1 MTEELQTI
9 MPLVN
14 EIVDTMLQLE
24 KVGIM
29 ADNFEKCELRMY
41 LDDMMTYYPDNY
53 VDTELN
59 SMILTRMY
67 EYYNDKADELYEKLE
82 SSLDDEERLKIILA
96 VSKHCDWAEF
106 CEEDFSPEEL
116 EIFLAH
122 RDMNTAISYANSFLA
137 SMELKEEKTDENKY
151 KSICI

>member
-41 LDDMMTYYPDNY
+41 LDDMMTYYTDNY

-67 EYYNDKADELYEKLE
+67 EYYNDRADELYEKLE
-82 SSLDDEERLKIILA
+82 SSLDDDAVLNIEE
-96 VSKHCDWAEF
+96 
-106 CEEDFSPEEL
+106 
-116 EIFLAH
+116 EIDAQVQFML
-122 RDMNTAISYANSFLA
+122 
-137 SMELKEEKTDENKY
+137 DEML
-151 KSICI
+151 

>member
-14 EIVDTMLQLE
+14 EIVYTMLQLE

-67 EYYNDKADELYEKLE
+67 EYYNDRADELYEKLE
-82 SSLDDEERLKIILA
+82 SSLDDDAMLNIEE
-96 VSKHCDWAEF
+96 
-106 CEEDFSPEEL
+106 
-116 EIFLAH
+116 EIDAQVQFML
-122 RDMNTAISYANSFLA
+122 
-137 SMELKEEKTDENKY
+137 DEML
-151 KSICI
+151 

>member
-29 ADNFEKCELRMY
+29 ADNFEKCEIRMY

-67 EYYNDKADELYEKLE
+67 EYYNDRADELYEKLE
-82 SSLDDEERLKIILA
+82 SSLDDDAVLNNEE
-96 VSKHCDWAEF
+96 
-106 CEEDFSPEEL
+106 
-116 EIFLAH
+116 EIDAQVQFKL
-122 RDMNTAISYANSFLA
+122 
-137 SMELKEEKTDENKY
+137 DEML
-151 KSICI
+151 

>member
-41 LDDMMTYYPDNY
+41 LDDMMTYYPDIY

-59 SMILTRMY
+59 SMILTRIY

-82 SSLDDEERLKIILA
+82 SSLDDDAVLNIEE
-96 VSKHCDWAEF
+96 
-106 CEEDFSPEEL
+106 
-116 EIFLAH
+116 EIDAQVQFML
-122 RDMNTAISYANSFLA
+122 
-137 SMELKEEKTDENKY
+137 DEML
-151 KSICI
+151 

>member
-41 LDDMMTYYPDNY
+41 LDDMMTYYPDN
-53 VDTELN
+53 
-59 SMILTRMY
+59 
-67 EYYNDKADELYEKLE
+67 
-82 SSLDDEERLKIILA
+82 
-96 VSKHCDWAEF
+96 C
-106 CEEDFSPEEL
+106 
-116 EIFLAH
+116 
-122 RDMNTAISYANSFLA
+122 
-137 SMELKEEKTDENKY
+137 
-151 KSICI
+151 

>member
-1 MTEELQTI
+1 MTEELQNI

-14 EIVDTMLQLE
+14 EIVDTVLQLE

-59 SMILTRMY
+59 SMILTRMN

-82 SSLDDEERLKIILA
+82 SSLDDDAVLNIEE
-96 VSKHCDWAEF
+96 
-106 CEEDFSPEEL
+106 
-116 EIFLAH
+116 EIDAQVQFML
-122 RDMNTAISYANSFLA
+122 
-137 SMELKEEKTDENKY
+137 DEML
-151 KSICI
+151 

>member
-82 SSLDDEERLKIILA
+82 SSLDDDAVLNIEE
-96 VSKHCDWAEF
+96 
-106 CEEDFSPEEL
+106 
-116 EIFLAH
+116 EIDAQVQL
-122 RDMNTAISYANSFLA
+122 ML
-137 SMELKEEKTDENKY
+137 DEML
-151 KSICI
+151 

>member
-1 MTEELQTI
+1 MTKELQTI

-53 VDTELN
+53 VDTELT

-82 SSLDDEERLKIILA
+82 SSLDDDAVLNIEE
-96 VSKHCDWAEF
+96 
-106 CEEDFSPEEL
+106 
-116 EIFLAH
+116 EIDAQVQFML
-122 RDMNTAISYANSFLA
+122 
-137 SMELKEEKTDENKY
+137 DEML
-151 KSICI
+151 

>member
-14 EIVDTMLQLE
+14 EIVDTRLQLE
-24 KVGIM
+24 KVRIM
-29 ADNFEKCELRMY
+29 SDNFEKCELRMY

-67 EYYNDKADELYEKLE
+67 EYYNDRADELYEKLE
-82 SSLDDEERLKIILA
+82 SSLDDDAVLNIEE
-96 VSKHCDWAEF
+96 
-106 CEEDFSPEEL
+106 
-116 EIFLAH
+116 EIDAQVQFML
-122 RDMNTAISYANSFLA
+122 
-137 SMELKEEKTDENKY
+137 DEML
-151 KSICI
+151 

>member
-41 LDDMMTYYPDNY
+41 LDDMMTYYPDNQECMSI
-53 VDTELN
+53 T
-59 SMILTRMY
+59 M
-67 EYYNDKADELYEKLE
+67 K
-82 SSLDDEERLKIILA
+82 RL
-96 VSKHCDWAEF
+96 
-106 CEEDFSPEEL
+106 
-116 EIFLAH
+116 
-122 RDMNTAISYANSFLA
+122 MNY
-137 SMELKEEKTDENKY
+137 M
-151 KSICI
+151 KS

>member
-29 ADNFEKCELRMY
+29 ADSFEKCELRMY

-82 SSLDDEERLKIILA
+82 SSLDDDAVLNIEE
-96 VSKHCDWAEF
+96 
-106 CEEDFSPEEL
+106 
-116 EIFLAH
+116 EIDAQVQF
-122 RDMNTAISYANSFLA
+122 M
-137 SMELKEEKTDENKY
+137 LKEML
-151 KSICI
+151 

>member
-14 EIVDTMLQLE
+14 EIVDTILQLE

-67 EYYNDKADELYEKLE
+67 EYYNDKAEELYENLE
-82 SSLDDEERLKIILA
+82 SSLDDDAVLNIEE
-96 VSKHCDWAEF
+96 
-106 CEEDFSPEEL
+106 
-116 EIFLAH
+116 EIDAQVQFML
-122 RDMNTAISYANSFLA
+122 
-137 SMELKEEKTDENKY
+137 DEML
-151 KSICI
+151 